1 MQQPLIFDIKRYSIN
16 DGPGIRLTLFF
27 KGCPLRCRWCH
38 NPESLAPQAQKLYAV
53 QKCIGC
59 SACVTACPQSA
70 CSLTPQGIL
79 TDPEGCTACGRC
91 AAACPSLASEISGR
105 QYSLAELL
113 QIIEKERPFFD
124 QSSGGVT
131 FSGGEPLLHAEVLF
145 ELLEACGARR
155 IHRAIDTSGY
165 AKQSDLFRIA
175 EQTDLF
181 LFDLKLM
188 DPARHKDFTGVDNRL
203 ILENLSALAAAGADY
218 EIRVPLIAG
227 INDDPQNLEQLA
239 VFIARLPGRRPKIS
253 LLPFHNVAANKY
265 RKLGQTYAIDGMAAP
280 TNERLQQI
288 VALWSAQGLSAS
300 VGG

>member
-38 NPESLAPQAQKLYAV
+38 NPESLALQAQKLYSA

-59 SACVTACPQSA
+59 SVCVTACPQLA

-79 TDPEGCTACGRC
+79 TDPERCTACGRC
-91 AAACPSLASEISGR
+91 AAVCPSLASEISGR
-105 QYSLAELL
+105 QYALAELL

-124 QSSGGVT
+124 QSGGGVT
-131 FSGGEPLLHAEVLF
+131 FSGGEPLLHVEVLLK
-145 ELLEACGARR
+145 LLTICGARQ
-155 IHRAIDTSGY
+155 IHRAVDTSGY
-165 AKQSDLFRIA
+165 AKPSDLFKIA

-188 DPARHKDFTGVDNRL
+188 DPARHKELTGVDNRL
-203 ILENLSALAAAGADY
+203 ILENLSALAAAGKDY
-218 EIRVPLIAG
+218 EIRVPLIVG
-227 INDDPQNLEQLA
+227 INDDVQNLEQLA
-239 VFIARLPGRRPKIS
+239 GFVAELPGRRPKIS
-253 LLPFHNVAANKY
+253 LLPFHDVAANKY
-265 RKLGQTYAIDGMAAP
+265 HKLGQTYAIDGMAAP

-288 VALWSAQGLSAS
+288 IALCGARGLCAS